1 MKTIHPMTPRLPV
14 PGVYLQYTW
23 NIFAACVESEWR
35 MSFPAVYAVYR
46 WECVFF
52 CSARGVFSIPG
63 VYLQYTWNVFAV
75 CVESKWR
82 MSFPAV
88 YVLCRWE
95 CVYICIYIYV
105 YIYIYILQCTWSL
118 QYTWSKIAYCRAR
131 RIWRERSG
139 ERDLERD
146 RKRGGREWNIRGFGY
161 VFLWPSLNFCRYKI
175 KINKGTLWQGLVSF
189 EWTPFIS

>member
-118 QYTWSKIAYCRAR
+118 QYTWSKIAECMCKTKLQED
-131 RIWRERSG
+131 IVEQDGSG
-139 ERDLERD
+139 ERDL
-146 RKRGGREWNIRGFGY
+146 GREIWRETG
-161 VFLWPSLNFCRYKI
+161 
-175 KINKGTLWQGLVSF
+175 KGGEESET
-189 EWTPFIS
+189 